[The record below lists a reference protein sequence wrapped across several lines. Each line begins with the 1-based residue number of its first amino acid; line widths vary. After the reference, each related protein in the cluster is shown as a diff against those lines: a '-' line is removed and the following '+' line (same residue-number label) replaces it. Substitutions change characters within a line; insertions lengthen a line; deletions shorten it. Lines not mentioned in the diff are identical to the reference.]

1 MVKSN
6 SPLPT
11 IVHVLFWSIFAAGI
25 GLHLWIADVIVG
37 HTYDDGQHFVLLREN
52 KDLWVPISSL
62 TYFAQY
68 FVKALML
75 GLCTCGL
82 LWFLWQW
89 LWHGDLGG
97 R

>member
-11 IVHVLFWSIFAAGI
+11 IVYVLFWSIFAASI
-25 GLHLWIADVIVG
+25 GLHVWIGDVIVG
-37 HTYDDGQHFVLLREN
+37 HMYDDGQHFVLLREN

-62 TYFAQY
+62 TYFVQY
-68 FVKALML
+68 IVKASML
-75 GLCTCGL
+75 GFGLCVL
-82 LWFLWQW
+82 LWVLWRW
-89 LWHGDLGG
+89 LWHGDLSG